1 MTAVLTIVGLL
12 LSAGIAAAGEKK
24 LMHCFAFTVIP
35 EATEA
40 DWSAFRAAT
49 DALPG
54 KVAGLTKVW
63 HGKLRAPVNI
73 NTVDAAASKKLGA
86 GEKDVAATAN
96 RLRRTYGVCMEMND
110 AAAFAAYGKD
120 PQHDA
125 WVKAYE
131 KVRVA
136 GTTTFQILGE

>member
-1 MTAVLTIVGLL
+1 
-12 LSAGIAAAGEKK
+12 
-24 LMHCFAFTVIP
+24 VIP

-40 DWSAFRAAT
+40 EWAAFRAAT

-54 KVAGLTKVW
+54 KIPGLTKVW

-73 NTVDAAASKKLGA
+73 NTIDAAASKKLGA

-96 RLRRTYGVCMEMND
+96 RVRRTYGVCMEMND
-110 AAAFAAYGKD
+110 LDAFAVYGKH
-120 PQHDA
+120 PVHDD
-125 WVKAYE
+125 WVKVYE

-136 GTTTFQILGE
+136 GTTTFQIIGE